1 MKSYD
6 DGHIKVQG
14 QIQNF
19 QKLIEGAQ
27 KIMHVCSRSAF
38 PGHKALKSHI
48 RLKSEDLEP
57 LGPRVLDALSCYLSP
72 C

>member
-1 MKSYD
+1 MMD
-6 DGHIKVQG
+6 TLQG
-14 QIQNF
+14 QFQDF

-27 KIMHVCSRSAF
+27 KIIHFMFTQRISRAQSA
-38 PGHKALKSHI
+38 KSHI
-48 RLKSEDLEP
+48 RLKSKDLEP